1 MYPDTQQ
8 NRLPL
13 LQDTCSFVSS
23 CFEVS
28 LSTFAPW
35 NVGRTSFV
43 LIMFTRNTYFYHS
56 MCGWLKVVTVE
67 TVLVVRYLLL
77 YYNLTFIT
85 NSVYR
90 LLCDIFLS
98 TACIMINMFKG
109 NNVWSL

>member
-1 MYPDTQQ
+1 MCPDTQQ
-8 NRLPL
+8 NR

-43 LIMFTRNTYFYHS
+43 LIIHTRKTRFYYS
-56 MCGWLKVVTVE
+56 MCGWLKVVTVK
-67 TVLVVRYLLL
+67 TVLVARNVLL

-85 NSVYR
+85 NSFYR

-98 TACIMINMFKG
+98 TACIIINMFKG
-109 NNVWSL
+109 YNVWSL